1 MLIFVRPYG
10 IIRTDFLLER
20 DGKMIKDKAFYREFF
35 SLYVMLVLQNVIV
48 LGVNLA
54 DNIMIGSYSETAL
67 SGVAAV
73 NQIQFVFQQIIM
85 GCGDAIVVLGSQYW
99 GQKRCKEVNKISF
112 SAMTLALLAAAILF
126 TLALF
131 IPEKVVGIFTPTEAI
146 VASGVEYINII
157 KYTYII
163 FAITNVLLATLR
175 CVETV
180 KIAFLVSLATLFINC
195 SINFVLIEGRFG
207 FPELGVTGAAIGTLT
222 ARIIELVIVII
233 YVAFY
238 DKKLKIKLTEYIKID
253 NKLYSDYIKIA
264 RSVVLVAAMFG
275 VSTALQTVILGHM
288 SDAAIAA
295 NSVSTSLFQT
305 LKVASIGASA
315 ATSVII
321 GKAVGTGNIEK
332 VKSYTK
338 TLQIMFIIIGAV
350 TSTLLFFL
358 RIPILSLYDL
368 SEETKYLANAFI
380 LVLCV
385 TGFGT
390 AYQMPAL
397 TGIVR
402 GGGDPDFILKNDI
415 ISIWCIVLPVSFLAA
430 FYWHWHP
437 IAVVFCL
444 NADQIFKCGA
454 AAIKT
459 NSYTWIKSLTRETKN
474 G

>member
-1 MLIFVRPYG
+1 
-10 IIRTDFLLER
+10 
-20 DGKMIKDKAFYREFF
+20 MIKDKAFYREFF

-99 GQKRCKEVNKISF
+99 GQKRCPEVNKISF
-112 SAMTLALLAAAILF
+112 SAMTLALSAAVILF
-126 TLALF
+126 AFALF
-131 IPEKVVGIFTPTEAI
+131 IPGKVVGIFTPTEAI

-238 DKKLKIKLTEYIKID
+238 DKKLKIKLSEYIKID
-253 NKLYSDYIKIA
+253 KKLYWD
-264 RSVVLVAAMFG
+264 
-275 VSTALQTVILGHM
+275 
-288 SDAAIAA
+288 
-295 NSVSTSLFQT
+295 
-305 LKVASIGASA
+305 
-315 ATSVII
+315 
-321 GKAVGTGNIEK
+321 
-332 VKSYTK
+332 
-338 TLQIMFIIIGAV
+338 
-350 TSTLLFFL
+350 
-358 RIPILSLYDL
+358 
-368 SEETKYLANAFI
+368 
-380 LVLCV
+380 
-385 TGFGT
+385 
-390 AYQMPAL
+390 
-397 TGIVR
+397 
-402 GGGDPDFILKNDI
+402 
-415 ISIWCIVLPVSFLAA
+415 
-430 FYWHWHP
+430 
-437 IAVVFCL
+437 
-444 NADQIFKCGA
+444 
-454 AAIKT
+454 
-459 NSYTWIKSLTRETKN
+459 
-474 G
+474 

>member
-1 MLIFVRPYG
+1 
-10 IIRTDFLLER
+10 
-20 DGKMIKDKAFYREFF
+20 MIKDKAFYREFF
-35 SLYVMLVLQNVIV
+35 NLYVMLVLQNVIV

-67 SGVAAV
+67 AGVAAV
-73 NQIQFVFQQIIM
+73 NQIQFVFQQFIM

-99 GQKRCKEVNKISF
+99 GQKRCGEIKKISA
-112 SAMTLALLAAAILF
+112 SALTLALGAAMVLF
-126 TLALF
+126 TLALI
-131 IPEKVVGIFTPTEAI
+131 IPGKVVGIFSPTAEI

-157 KYTYII
+157 KYTYMV
-163 FAITNVLLATLR
+163 FAITNVLLASLR

-180 KIAFLVSLATLFINC
+180 KIAFYVSLSTLVINC
-195 SINFVLIEGRFG
+195 SINFLLIEGRFG
-207 FPELGVTGAAIGTLT
+207 FPELGVTGAAIGTLV

-233 YVAFY
+233 YIAFY
-238 DKKLKIKLTEYIKID
+238 DKKLKIRLPEYIKLD
-253 NKLYSDYIKIA
+253 KVLYSDYIKIA
-264 RSVVLVAAMFG
+264 RSVVLVATMFG

-321 GKAVGTGNIEK
+321 GKAVGTGDFAK

-338 TLQIMFIIIGAV
+338 TLQLMFIMIGAV
-350 TSTLLFFL
+350 TSILLFFL

-368 SEETKYLANAFI
+368 SAETKALANAFI

-415 ISIWCIVLPVSFLAA
+415 ISIWCIVLPVSFMAA
-430 FYWHWHP
+430 FWWEWHP
-437 IAVVFCL
+437 VTVVACL
-444 NADQIFKCGA
+444 NADQVFKCGA

-459 NSYTWIKSLTRETKN
+459 NSYTWMKNLTRKEQS
-474 G
+474 